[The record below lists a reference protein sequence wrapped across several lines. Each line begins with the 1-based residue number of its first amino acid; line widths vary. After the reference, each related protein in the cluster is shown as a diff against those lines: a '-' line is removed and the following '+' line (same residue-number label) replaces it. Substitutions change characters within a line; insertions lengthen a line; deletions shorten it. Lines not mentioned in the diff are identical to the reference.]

1 MRIRTSRPSFNPED
15 AGGAGLDRGG
25 AAHSGDR
32 RASGVSVRASPLDP
46 RAVGTGRQASS
57 VRHRPTAVARRL
69 DESTPR
75 PRGLAVAEMRSRSRG
90 RRLGGG

>member
-1 MRIRTSRPSFNPED
+1 MRIQTSRPSFNPED

-32 RASGVSVRASPLDP
+32 RASGVSVRASPLGR
-46 RAVGTGRQASS
+46 RAVGTGRRALS
-57 VRHRPTAVARRL
+57 VGHRPAAVARRL

-75 PRGLAVAEMRSRSRG
+75 PRGLAVAETRSRSHG
-90 RRLGGG
+90 RRLSGG